1 VKTGGRLVYVTCSV
15 LPEENGDQVQAFLT
29 RHPGFA
35 VKPFDAVW
43 RTAIGTEPPE
53 SAGGPAGTLTLTP
66 ARHGTDGFFVCV
78 LERRA

>member
-1 VKTGGRLVYVTCSV
+1 
-15 LPEENGDQVQAFLT
+15 
-29 RHPGFA
+29 
-35 VKPFDAVW
+35 VKPFEAVW

-53 SAGGPAGTLTLTP
+53 SAGGPAGALTLTP